1 VVAEK
6 KMKVWLVGDC
16 GVDYHSVKHVCISKT
31 TALKRWEEIRQELI
45 KNALESMEYCKKNGY
60 GTETNERILLN
71 LSEPNPELMN
81 NYPQDEP
88 FIQEMET
95 E

>member
-1 VVAEK
+1 
-6 KMKVWLVGDC
+6 MKVWIVGDC
-16 GVDYHSVKHVCISKT
+16 SVDHHTVQHVCISKT

-45 KNALESMEYCKKNGY
+45 KRAQEGLEYSK
-60 GTETNERILLN
+60 ERGCNIEMDENILLN

-81 NYPQDEP
+81 NYPQDQP
-88 FIQEMET
+88 FIEEWET